1 MNMNDKLQDR
11 ILKEID
17 KKEIEPLPKSIF
29 IIKTFLIWLLFWW
42 LIISSSV
49 LLTFIISLF
58 VSLKNETSLQIN
70 FFETLLNSISYIP
83 LPTMII
89 ILLIFLIWI
98 ILLKNSTN
106 LYKYTWMTLFLITFV
121 FIIIAWNLIY
131 IVIWNEKLKE
141 LEFIKQ
147 WELEFKERIWNRPEK
162 WFFIGKVIVIKEFEE
177 DPSFYQIIL
186 ENKNN
191 NLFNLLVN
199 KEELKS
205 RNIKIWEELKVFWNK
220 RKPQDNTFFQ
230 LKELK
235 R

>member
-1 MNMNDKLQDR
+1 MNDKLQDR